1 MVQLWTKLT
10 TVNCSLSDVEEAK
23 SPRTQ
28 YGYSVVY
35 FLNHLGFSCFWR
47 FLKCSISNCLTF
59 GDFTRQMIG
68 RIYGKILTK
77 FSISSFEY
85 DYNKQRWAIIIK
97 IVNPCILRS
106 KFYRKSKSFYFL
118 LLNSNLTIRHI
129 RLGHQETQCS
139 HLFKRAWISARATG
153 IACSVKGSFF

>member
-59 GDFTRQMIG
+59 GDFTRQMRG
-68 RIYGKILTK
+68 RDVFMEKILTK

-106 KFYRKSKSFYFL
+106 KFYRKSKSRFIFFTV
-118 LLNSNLTIRHI
+118 LTSQSDI
-129 RLGHQETQCS
+129 GMT
-139 HLFKRAWISARATG
+139 
-153 IACSVKGSFF
+153 CSVKWSFVRIRPFKNKRP

>member
-35 FLNHLGFSCFWR
+35 FLNHLGFSCFWH
-47 FLKCSISNCLTF
+47 FLKSVAFLKLFDVWRLYKTNDRT
-59 GDFTRQMIG
+59 G

-85 DYNKQRWAIIIK
+85 DYNKQRWAKIIK

-106 KFYRKSKSFYFL
+106 KFYRKSKSRFIFFFWV
-118 LLNSNLTIRHI
+118 LTWQSDISGLVTR
-129 RLGHQETQCS
+129 RLSAAT
-139 HLFKRAWISARATG
+139 WISARATG